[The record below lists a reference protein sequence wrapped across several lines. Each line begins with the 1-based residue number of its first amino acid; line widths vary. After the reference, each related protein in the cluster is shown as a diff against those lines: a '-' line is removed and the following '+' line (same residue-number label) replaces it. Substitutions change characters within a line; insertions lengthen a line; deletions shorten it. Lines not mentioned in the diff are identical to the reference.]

1 MNSTEQLSD
10 EMVATILVSLGMNL
24 SLSQDLKIG
33 SKGCRK
39 WLLVWILTE
48 DSGDTPKVQGKDGD

>member
-1 MNSTEQLSD
+1 
-10 EMVATILVSLGMNL
+10 MNL
-24 SLSQDLKIG
+24 SLIQDLKIG